1 MGQRY
6 PLRFY
11 LGKKLSIAQLD
22 VVDLIE
28 RVFMD
33 AGYSR
38 DFAAMAIANAYAES
52 KLVPTAVLKTSKE
65 DSAGLFM
72 LNKKGGLGI
81 GMPTGV
87 QYPDGDS
94 RKDAQLNAER
104 ILKAIKESAATQLDI
119 RNSMD
124 DWRSIMD
131 VWVHRIERPNGKHF
145 EVVSRLNI
153 AATLFPRGIVGSP
166 VDQAGALAWETSGSP
181 TSAPAQAES
190 SSPNPWVG
198 RILIT
203 GGALIAA
210 TWYAR
215 GRAKQGRPLPGF
227 PALRS

>member
-1 MGQRY
+1 MGQPY
-6 PLRFY
+6 PLRYY
-11 LGKKLSIAQLD
+11 LGKKLSEAQLD

-28 RVFMD
+28 RVFTD

-38 DFAAMAIANAYAES
+38 DFSAVAVANAYAES

-81 GMPTGV
+81 GMPSGV

-94 RKDAQLNAER
+94 RKDPQLNVER
-104 ILKAIKESAATQLDI
+104 ILKAVKDSPATQKDI
-119 RNSMD
+119 KNSMD
-124 DWRSIMD
+124 DWRNIMD

-153 AATLFPRGIVGSP
+153 AASLFPQGIAGPP
-166 VDQAGALAWETSGSP
+166 VDQAGALAWATSGASA
-181 TSAPAQAES
+181 APAETAES
-190 SSPNPWVG
+190 STPNPWVG

-203 GGALIAA
+203 CGALIGV

-215 GRAKQGRPLPGF
+215 WRAKQGSPLPGF

>member
-1 MGQRY
+1 MGQLY

-11 LGKKLSIAQLD
+11 LGKKLSAAQLEMI
-22 VVDLIE
+22 DLIE
-28 RVFMD
+28 QVFTA

-38 DFAAMAIANAYAES
+38 DFAAMAVANAYAES

-87 QYPDGDS
+87 QYPDGDA
-94 RKDAQLNAER
+94 RKDAQLNAGR
-104 ILKAIKESAATQLDI
+104 ILQAIKESAATQKDI
-119 RNSMD
+119 KNSMD

-153 AATLFPRGIVGSP
+153 AAMLFPQGIVGPP
-166 VDQAGALAWETSGSP
+166 VDQPGALAWET
-181 TSAPAQAES
+181 
-190 SSPNPWVG
+190 
-198 RILIT
+198 
-203 GGALIAA
+203 
-210 TWYAR
+210 
-215 GRAKQGRPLPGF
+215 PGT
-227 PALRS
+227 